1 MIPFVSRIGSAEQ
14 AVWINQ
20 LSAAMPDEVILPF
33 SALTV
38 EQRQECDIAI
48 VANPNPDD
56 LLALPSLKWVHSVW
70 AGWSE

>member
-1 MIPFVSRIGSAEQ
+1 MIPFVSRIDSAEQ

-33 SALTV
+33 SALTL
-38 EQRQECDIAI
+38 EQKQQCDVAI

-56 LLALPSLKWVHSVW
+56 LLALPSLKWIHRDRKRVV
-70 AGWSE
+70 